1 MAGQI
6 AGGVFSGGSAPRYY
20 SIPSGRPFLKDLASV
35 LAKSLSAAGFALA
48 DATIYLPTRRGA
60 RALVDAFVETA
71 AGAATLTPKIKALG
85 DIDEDVFALDEDFS
99 AGADDELALAPP
111 VSAATRRLVLARLIA
126 EKDKTWF
133 DGQRRWAGAVSA
145 ADELGKL
152 LDSLYTEEIDPAKL
166 QQLAPDHLARHWRE
180 SLDFLEIVT
189 EAWPTYLAGEGLSDP
204 AARRVALIGLETE
217 RWKKQP
223 PSKPVII
230 AGTTGST
237 PAVAR
242 MMKAAASLPY
252 GCVVLPGLDLASS
265 DAVWDAVD
273 EPHPQSGL
281 RALLAS
287 LEISRDVVRPW
298 PSGDAA
304 LHPRA
309 GLLNIALRPASASDD
324 WRDWADAARAAG
336 PDVRAALEKLSLV
349 EARDE
354 EREATAI
361 ALKFR
366 ETLEIPGRTAMLV
379 TPDRDLARRVGAKM
393 RRWDVRVDDS
403 AGAPFANT
411 PCGVF
416 LRLVAQWLC
425 AAVDPVRM
433 MAVLDHPLFGG
444 GLDDVSRDRAR
455 RSIDLGLR
463 GLRPAETRNGVRQKL
478 GDASNDPHVDQIL
491 KAFEAAAALWPGGAG
506 TFMER
511 YAAHLAAAE
520 LLSASDDTP
529 GDAPGGQRLWQGD
542 DGEVGAALL
551 AQLRDGLVL
560 ITQDQSAEYPDIFTR
575 LIAGGAVRRRAPAH
589 PRLSILGP
597 LEARLQTADVVILAG
612 LNEGVWPR
620 DAAIDPFLSRP
631 MRRDLGL
638 PYPERRIGLA
648 AHDFSQLAAASEVM
662 LTRAGRAAGKPTKP
676 SRWIV
681 RLKNILKGAGLV
693 SHIDESAT
701 ADTLVSILDR
711 PDMISPIAAPQP
723 KPPVAARPKILSV
736 TQVEKLLRD
745 PYAIYAAKILGL
757 KKRDPLGQ
765 AFDQRYLGML
775 LHEVLEAYARAAPA
789 GSAKAC
795 EEKLASLFAEKAPAF
810 GLSAEHEPFWH
821 QRTAIAFKR
830 LAQWDAGRLQLG
842 APAILEGT
850 GEADFV
856 IEGASYRLK
865 ARADRIDKLSN
876 GDAFIIDY
884 KSGMAPSL
892 KQVPA
897 FSPQLPLTAVI
908 VEMGGFEGLAAA
920 PIAGFEYVRAMLTDG
935 SALTS
940 GAEGEEAARIITQ
953 AREGLI
959 NLFTHFADPDHAYP
973 SQPRPQFM
981 NDYGDYDHLARRK
994 ERAAQ
999 GFAQDATLGAG
1010 GDE

>member
-1 MAGQI
+1 M
-6 AGGVFSGGSAPRYY
+6 AGGVLGGPAPRYF
-20 SIPSGRPFLKDLASV
+20 SISSGRPFLQDLAGV
-35 LAKSLSAAGFALA
+35 LTRSLPDAGFELA

-85 DIDEDVFALDEDFS
+85 DIEEDVFALDAGFS
-99 AGADDELALAPP
+99 PGVEDELVLAPP
-111 VSAATRRLVLARLIA
+111 IASAERRLVLARLIA

-166 QQLAPDHLARHWRE
+166 QELAPDHLARHWRE
-180 SLDFLEIVT
+180 SLEFLEIVT
-189 EAWPTYLAGEGLSDP
+189 EAWPAYLAGEGLYDP
-204 AARRVALIGLETE
+204 AARRVALISLETE
-217 RWKKQP
+217 RWKKNS
-223 PSKPVII
+223 PSKPIII

-237 PAVAR
+237 PVVAR
-242 MMKAAASLPY
+242 MIKVVASLPY

-265 DAVWDAVD
+265 DEVWDVVD

-287 LEISRDVVRPW
+287 LEISRVDVRAW
-298 PSGDAA
+298 PASEAE

-309 GLLNIALRPASASDD
+309 GLLNIALRPAAASDD
-324 WRDWADAARAAG
+324 WRDWADTARDAG
-336 PDVRAALEKLSLV
+336 PEVRAALEKLSLI

-366 ETLEIPGRTAMLV
+366 ETLETPGRTAMLV

-393 RRWDVRVDDS
+393 LRWEVRVDDS

-425 AAVDPVRM
+425 APLDPVRL
-433 MAVLDHPLFGG
+433 MAMLDHPLFGG
-444 GLDDVSRDRAR
+444 GLGDADRDRAR
-455 RSIDLGLR
+455 RRIDIGLR
-463 GLRPAETRNGVRQKL
+463 GLRPVESKDGVRKKL
-478 GDASNDPHVDQIL
+478 GDICDDPHVDQIL
-491 KAFEAAAALWPGGAG
+491 KTIEAAAARWPGEMGSFAD
-506 TFMER
+506 R

-520 LLSASDDTP
+520 LLSASDD
-529 GDAPGGQRLWQGD
+529 APGEERLWRGD
-542 DGEVGAALL
+542 DGEAGAVLL
-551 AQLRDGLVL
+551 AQLQDGLGL
-560 ITQDQSAEYPDIFTR
+560 ITHDKPGEYPDIFTR
-575 LIAGGAVRRRAPAH
+575 LIAGGAVRRRAPTH

-612 LNEGVWPR
+612 LNEGIWPR

-638 PYPERRIGLA
+638 PSPERRIGLA
-648 AHDFSQLAAASEVM
+648 AHDFAQLAAAPEVV
-662 LTRAGRAAGKPTKP
+662 LTRAGRAGGKPTKP

-681 RLKNILKGAGLV
+681 RLKNILKGAGLL
-693 SHIDESAT
+693 SRIDESARFE
-701 ADTLVSILDR
+701 ALVSMLDR
-711 PDMISPIAAPQP
+711 PEAISPIAAPQP
-723 KPPVAARPKILSV
+723 KPPVAARPTALSV

-745 PYAIYAAKILGL
+745 PYAIYAAKVLRL
-757 KKRDPLGQ
+757 KKLDPLGQ

-775 LHEVLEAYARAAPA
+775 LHEVLEAYARVTMAE
-789 GSAKAC
+789 SAEAC
-795 EEKLASLFAEKAPAF
+795 KEKLTSLFAEKAPAF
-810 GLSAEHEPFWH
+810 GLNASHEPFWR
-821 QRTAIAFKR
+821 QRATIAFGY
-830 LAQWDAGRLQLG
+830 LAQWDASRRQLG
-842 APAILEGT
+842 APVILEGN
-850 GEADFV
+850 GEADTL
-856 IEGASYRLK
+856 IDGASYRLK
-865 ARADRIDKLSN
+865 ARADRIDKLGN

-884 KSGMAPSL
+884 KSGRAPSL
-892 KQVPA
+892 KQVAA

-908 VEMGGFEGLAAA
+908 VELGGFEGLAASSV
-920 PIAGFEYVRAMLTDG
+920 AGFEYVQAMHAG
-935 SALTS
+935 GPALTS
-940 GAEGEEAARIITQ
+940 GAQGVEAAQIIAE
-953 AREGLI
+953 AREGLV
-959 NLFTHFADPDHAYP
+959 NLFKHFANPEHAYP

-999 GFAQDATLGAG
+999 GAALGAG
-1010 GDE
+1010 SDE